1 MNGNQQSALAA
12 LKSVEPIALRLD
24 GSRSAEDRAADI
36 LELWQGTETSL
47 RALMGGSQLSGQ
59 GLIRE
64 LRQRELISLGQA
76 YALLEF
82 LGARDRANRTTYK
95 ATDNDVVVARE
106 GYRQL
111 EAGLVAAASEPAPQM
126 TTPVTPLPP
135 PPEDTSGGDSIVPQA
150 EEAGLLQKKA
160 PSLRS
165 AARKRKSTSQESSED
180 LPQHLPR
187 TIIIGMSTD
196 SLSSCVLN
204 SFSVKI

>member
-12 LKSVEPIALRLD
+12 LKSVEPLIARLD
-24 GSRSAEDRAADI
+24 GSQSAEDRAADI
-36 LELWQGTETSL
+36 LELWQGTEKAL

-111 EAGLVAAASEPAPQM
+111 EMGLITAAAMEPPPVTPAVQPQFQQPPPQYAPPPAQPSYAPPAAAASPYARPS
-126 TTPVTPLPP
+126 TTPR
-135 PPEDTSGGDSIVPQA
+135 
-150 EEAGLLQKKA
+150 
-160 PSLRS
+160 RS
-165 AARKRKSTSQESSED
+165 HLSRHMRSDPAARRQISGS
-180 LPQHLPR
+180 
-187 TIIIGMSTD
+187 
-196 SLSSCVLN
+196 
-204 SFSVKI
+204 